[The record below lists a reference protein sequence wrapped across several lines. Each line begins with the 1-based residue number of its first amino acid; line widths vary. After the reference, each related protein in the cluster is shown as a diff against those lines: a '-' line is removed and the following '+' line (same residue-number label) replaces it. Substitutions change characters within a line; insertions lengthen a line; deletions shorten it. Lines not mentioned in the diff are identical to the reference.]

1 MHVYYEE
8 NVSGWYALSKNL
20 QIQYKWVFGTIH
32 FDFLQDWAFDDGA
45 APPKEVVEGWLQL
58 LKKKFKEK
66 PGSCIAV
73 HCVAGLGRLVQ
84 QDSRK

>member
-1 MHVYYEE
+1 M
-8 NVSGWYALSKNL
+8 
-20 QIQYKWVFGTIH
+20 FGTIH
-32 FDFLQDWAFDDGA
+32 FLQDWAFDDGA

-84 QDSRK
+84 QDSRSKNTR